1 MFKKNKLQQ
10 RTCKPIDLISSDMDI
25 GHVGVEEVSGT
36 MEVLNLKWEEK
47 KKCTH
52 SLYMYID
59 IYVLYYTT
67 YM

>member
-1 MFKKNKLQQ
+1 
-10 RTCKPIDLISSDMDI
+10 MDI

-47 KKCTH
+47 KKCT
-52 SLYMYID
+52 MNVYID